1 MPDPWEVRSGMTR
14 TQMYFSEGSPKRV
27 GEAVPTGWHEQR
39 VASANASYEL
49 ISSQGRLMYAHD
61 AAHWGAAAHSIRGYL
76 SSAEYGDVVST
87 LPDLW
92 EEEQRWQR
100 KATMQEA
107 VRLRSLLSS
116 APKPRRGQHVN
127 QRVLPVVHSHFT
139 TLKAGN
145 RLRMHRNLHLP
156 LDQPHDL
163 EPMVPRAW
171 KLAQSKSSPALSRM
185 AERRGLKSSP
195 TRASSQRLSSQ
206 QVGEAEAGRQEERSP
221 LHQFEPDVSV
231 PSAPPGMSG
240 LPASVSLHKV
250 WSYSDPSRKPPP
262 MAFMDAKGKI
272 RRVGSHESISKSSS

>member
-1 MPDPWEVRSGMTR
+1 
-14 TQMYFSEGSPKRV
+14 MYFSEGSPKRV

-100 KATMQEA
+100 KRSARGCEA
-107 VRLRSLLSS
+107 ASS
-116 APKPRRGQHVN
+116 PPLGRVAGSTLTS
-127 QRVLPVVHSHFT
+127 VLPVVHSHFT